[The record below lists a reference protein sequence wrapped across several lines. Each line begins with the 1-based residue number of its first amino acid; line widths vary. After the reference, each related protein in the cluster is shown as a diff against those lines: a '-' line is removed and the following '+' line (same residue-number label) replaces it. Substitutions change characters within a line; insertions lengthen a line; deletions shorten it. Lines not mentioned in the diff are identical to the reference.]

1 MNKNVILIGTVVFSL
16 IAIGLTYFL
25 WESIQKP
32 IREAKFVADTE
43 ERVIAR
49 MKLIREAQ
57 KLYLTVKGKYADN
70 FTDLIAFI
78 KDEKLAIVNEKEI
91 VIKGDEFKRQIDTI
105 GYVAVRDS
113 LLPKAKYPNFIIDS
127 IAFIPN
133 DQKATKDR
141 FAMATAT
148 SRAATA
154 SFVNAKEGDKN
165 KEENSL
171 AGLLQHLEVKD
182 VAPVN
187 PARRRK
193 GPEALPHLGFG
204 SLTDL
209 SLKGNW
215 GE

>member
-49 MKLIREAQ
+49 MKIIREAQ
-57 KLYLTVKGKYADN
+57 KLHLIVKNKYADN

-78 KDEKLAIVNEKEI
+78 KDEKLAIVNVKEI
-91 VIKGDEFKRQIDTI
+91 VIKGDEFKKQIDTI

-113 LLPKAKYPNFIIDS
+113 ILPKSKYPNFNVDS

-133 DQKATKDR
+133 DSKVTKDR

-154 SFVNAKEGDKN
+154 TFVNAKEGG
-165 KEENSL
+165 KEDENST

>member
-57 KLYLTVKGKYADN
+57 KLHLIVKGKYADN

-78 KDEKLAIVNEKEI
+78 KDDKLAIVNEKEI

-133 DQKATKDR
+133 DQKAKKDR
-141 FAMATAT
+141 FAMATGI
-148 SRAATA
+148 SKAATA
-154 SFVNAKEGDKN
+154 KLVNAKAGDKEDES
-165 KEENSL
+165 KADYL
-171 AGLLQHLEVKD
+171 HHLEVKD

>member
-43 ERVIAR
+43 ERVIMR

-57 KLYLTVKGKYADN
+57 KLHLAVKGKYADN
-70 FTDLIAFI
+70 FIDLVAFI
-78 KDEKLAIVNEKEI
+78 KDEKLAIVNEREV
-91 VIKGDEFKRQIDTI
+91 VIKGDEFRREIDTI

-113 LLPKAKYPNFIIDS
+113 LLPKAKYPDFVIDS

-133 DQKATKDR
+133 DQKAKKDR
-141 FAMATAT
+141 FSMETVV
-148 SRAATA
+148 SKAATA
-154 SFVNAKEGDKN
+154 SLIKDPSKAT
-165 KEENSL
+165 
-171 AGLLQHLEVKD
+171 LLYHLEVKD
-182 VAPVN
+182 VNPVN

-193 GPEALPHLGFG
+193 GPEALPQLGFG
-204 SLTDL
+204 SLSDI

>member
-1 MNKNVILIGTVVFSL
+1 MNKNVILIGTIVFSL

-43 ERVIAR
+43 ERIIAR
-49 MKLIREAQ
+49 MKIIREAQ

-78 KDEKLAIVNEKEI
+78 KDDKLAIVNEKEI
-91 VIKGDEFKRQIDTI
+91 VIKGDEFRKQIDTI
-105 GYVAVRDS
+105 GFVAVRDS
-113 LLPKAKYPNFIIDS
+113 LFPKAKYPNFVIDS

-133 DQKATKDR
+133 DQKAQKDR
-141 FAMATAT
+141 FAMATGV

-154 SFVNAKEGDKN
+154 KLANAKAGDK
-165 KEENSL
+165 EDDT
-171 AGLLQHLEVKD
+171 AGILHHLEVKD

-204 SLTDL
+204 SLSDL

>member
-1 MNKNVILIGTVVFSL
+1 MNKNVILIGTIVFSL

-43 ERVIAR
+43 ERIIAR
-49 MKLIREAQ
+49 MKIIREAQ

-78 KDEKLAIVNEKEI
+78 KDDKLAIINEKEI

-113 LLPKAKYPNFIIDS
+113 LLPKAKYPNFVIDS

-133 DQKATKDR
+133 DQKAKKDR
-141 FAMATAT
+141 FSMATGI
-148 SRAATA
+148 SKAATA
-154 SFVNAKEGDKN
+154 SQVSVKVGDKDDDS
-165 KEENSL
+165 KIVYL
-171 AGLLQHLEVKD
+171 HHLEVKD

-204 SLTDL
+204 TLTDI

>member
-43 ERVIAR
+43 ERIISR

-78 KDEKLAIVNEKEI
+78 KDDKLAIVNEKEI

-113 LLPKAKYPNFIIDS
+113 LLPKAKFPNFIIDS

-133 DQKATKDR
+133 DSKAQKDR
-141 FAMATAT
+141 FAMATGV
-148 SRAATA
+148 SKAATA
-154 SFVNAKEGDKN
+154 SLVSAKVGE
-165 KEENSL
+165 KEDESKTVYL
-171 AGLLQHLEVKD
+171 HHLEVKD
-182 VAPVN
+182 IAPVN

-204 SLTDL
+204 SLTDI

>member
-16 IAIGLTYFL
+16 IAIGLSYFL

-43 ERVIAR
+43 ERMIAR
-49 MKLIREAQ
+49 MKIIREAQ
-57 KLYLTVKGKYADN
+57 KLYLNVKGKYADN
-70 FTDLIAFI
+70 FTDLVAFI

-91 VIKGDEFKRQIDTI
+91 VIKGDEFKREIDTI
-105 GYVAVRDS
+105 GFVAVRDS
-113 LLPKAKYPNFIIDS
+113 LLPKAKYPNFVIDS

-133 DQKATKDR
+133 DAKAKKDR
-141 FAMATAT
+141 FSMQTGV
-148 SRAATA
+148 SKAATA
-154 SFVNAKEGDKN
+154 SLVSKKEGE
-165 KEENSL
+165 KEDESK
-171 AGLLQHLEVKD
+171 AVLLHHLEVKD
-182 VAPVN
+182 INPVN

-204 SLTDL
+204 SLSDI